1 MKLRRPRVTL
11 KAAITLDGHTAARS
25 FDSKWISS
33 LPARRQAHRLR
44 AQVDAVLVG
53 VGTVLRD
60 DPELTV
66 RHVRGTNPLRVVLD
80 SRLRTPPK
88 SRIAKVG
95 SGLRTLIVHGPK
107 APASKRRALSTAGV
121 ALLEVGVDRKGRLR
135 LEAVLHALRE
145 LGVVELL
152 VEGGPTVHG
161 AFLDAGAVDRVWI
174 ALAPMLLGDPLALP
188 LAAGRARASIADAI
202 PVRFLRVRRLGPDL
216 LIEGSLPSPQLRPRS
231 ARRQP
236 ARARARRTG

>member
-1 MKLRRPRVTL
+1 VKRRRPRVTL
-11 KAAITLDGHTAARS
+11 KAAITLDGRTAARTG
-25 FDSKWISS
+25 DSKWISS

-44 AQVDAVLVG
+44 AEVDAVLVG

-95 SGLRTLIVHGPK
+95 RGLRTLIIHGPK
-107 APASKRRALSTAGV
+107 APASKRRALSDAGV
-121 ALLEVGVDRKGRLR
+121 ALLEVAVDRRGRLR
-135 LEAVLHALRE
+135 LDAALHALRE
-145 LGVVELL
+145 LGVEALL

-174 ALAPMLLGDPLALP
+174 ALAPVLLGDPQALP
-188 LAAGRARASIADAI
+188 LAAGHARASIAEAI
-202 PVRFLRVRRLGPDL
+202 PVRSLRVRRLGPDL
-216 LIEGSLPSPQLRPRS
+216 LIEGSLPPARPRPAA
-231 ARRQP
+231 AR
-236 ARARARRTG
+236 AGRARARRTG